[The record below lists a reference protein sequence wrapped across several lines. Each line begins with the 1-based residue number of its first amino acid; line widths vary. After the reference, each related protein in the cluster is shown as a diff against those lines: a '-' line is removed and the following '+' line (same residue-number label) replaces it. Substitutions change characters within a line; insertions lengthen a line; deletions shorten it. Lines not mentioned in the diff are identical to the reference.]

1 MLVVLKDLVF
11 RWTFC
16 VILMSKYSS
25 SLTNIVLTYRAL
37 KNISQLDLSDS
48 RVFSWTTLTQFLPN
62 SYKADLGLVKTS
74 HHLCLRTDGAV
85 CQIDIQK
92 VKNQQMHRSLT
103 ASSLVSRTESW
114 CQPTSTRSLP
124 EVL

>member
-1 MLVVLKDLVF
+1 MSVVLKDLVF
-11 RWTFC
+11 KWTFC

-74 HHLCLRTDGAV
+74 HHLCLRTEGAV
-85 CQIDIQK
+85 
-92 VKNQQMHRSLT
+92 
-103 ASSLVSRTESW
+103 
-114 CQPTSTRSLP
+114 
-124 EVL
+124 